1 MNAIVIGGGISGLSA
16 AWFLRQQ
23 GIAVTVLEAADRWG
37 GKVLSEQV
45 DGFVIEAGPDSFL
58 TQKPWALQLARDL
71 GLEDRLLGTNDRLR
85 TVYVLYHGQPVPL
98 PDGVQLIVPTKF
110 KPFALSPLISPLG
123 KLRMALDW
131 FIPPKQD
138 DQDET
143 LAAFIRRRLGN
154 EALDKI
160 AEPLMSGIYNAD
172 ADQQSILATF
182 PRFRQME
189 REHGSLIRGM
199 LAARRKAP
207 PTPKNKVS
215 AFVSLTGGTQE
226 LIDALVRQ
234 LYADLRLNTRVA
246 SIAPTDG
253 GWRVTLDGGET
264 LSADAVIV
272 TTPAYTAA
280 DLLQPIAPTA
290 ADGLAGIRY
299 VSTGTISLA
308 FRTADVKR
316 PLHGFGLVIPTSEH
330 RPINAIT
337 VSSTK
342 FDQRAPGGDVLL
354 RVFFGGSRSPET
366 MTYDDDRL
374 LSVVRDQLRGI
385 LGIEAAPLFH
395 RIYRW
400 HKANPQYDVNHLE
413 RIAAVEAA
421 LPSGLYL
428 TGSALRGVGMPD
440 CVHQAQETVAKV
452 ADYLHQPEMVGQ

>member
-1 MNAIVIGGGISGLSA
+1 MNVIVIGGGISGLSA

-23 GIAVTVLEAADRWG
+23 GIDVTVLEAADRWG

-143 LAAFIRRRLGN
+143 LAAFVRRRLGN

-189 REHGSLIRGM
+189 RDHGSLIRAM
-199 LAARRKAP
+199 LASRRAAP
-207 PTPKNKVS
+207 PPPKSKTS
-215 AFVSLTGGTQE
+215 AFMSLAGGTQE
-226 LIDALVRQ
+226 LIDALVTQ
-234 LYADLRLNTRVA
+234 LDADLRLNTRAV

-264 LSADAVIV
+264 LSADALIL
-272 TTPAYTAA
+272 TTPAYVAA
-280 DLLQPIAPTA
+280 DLLRPLAPTA
-290 ADGLAGIRY
+290 ADG
-299 VSTGTISLA
+299 
-308 FRTADVKR
+308 
-316 PLHGFGLVIPTSEH
+316 
-330 RPINAIT
+330 
-337 VSSTK
+337 
-342 FDQRAPGGDVLL
+342 
-354 RVFFGGSRSPET
+354 
-366 MTYDDDRL
+366 
-374 LSVVRDQLRGI
+374 
-385 LGIEAAPLFH
+385 
-395 RIYRW
+395 
-400 HKANPQYDVNHLE
+400 
-413 RIAAVEAA
+413 
-421 LPSGLYL
+421 
-428 TGSALRGVGMPD
+428 
-440 CVHQAQETVAKV
+440 
-452 ADYLHQPEMVGQ
+452 